1 MITKRLNPVTKQRI
15 YHEEIQTEK
24 KRDANSPQ
32 THKKNTNRHKSA
44 TVCHKETQ
52 IQQKGMQNVQKR
64 TTIDHKRLTVV
75 CEVVHVLSLH
85 VLVQQNSP
93 PLSIDN

>member
-1 MITKRLNPVTKQRI
+1 MKRYKLKKKGT
-15 YHEEIQTEK
+15 QTLHK
-24 KRDANSPQ
+24 H
-32 THKKNTNRHKSA
+32 TKKNTNRHKSA
-44 TVCHKETQ
+44 TACHKETQ

-75 CEVVHVLSLH
+75 CEVHVLSLH